1 MNRNDSSL
9 SDRIGETIESFMSAL
24 PEDEALIV
32 GGSFE
37 KLYASQIAENAII
50 AGDIAPNFTLPNIT
64 GDPVSLYEVLNSG
77 PVVLSFYRGGWCPFC
92 NLELQA
98 LQAQLSEFR
107 ALGANLI
114 GVSPETPDTSLSAID
129 KHQLEFEVLS
139 DIGNI
144 TARQYGLL
152 FTVYEEMRPL
162 YLKWGLDVPASN
174 GDDSWELPVPATYVI
189 DTDSV
194 VRAAHVDKDYTR
206 RMEPAQILATLRELK
221 K

>member
-9 SDRIGETIESFMSAL
+9 SDRIGKSIEYFMSAL

-50 AGDIAPNFTLPNIT
+50 AGDIAPDFTLPNIT
-64 GDPVSLYEVLNSG
+64 GDLVSLYEVLNSG

-114 GVSPETPDTSLSAID
+114 GVSPETPDKSLSAID

-139 DIGNI
+139 DTGNI

-194 VRAAHVDKDYTR
+194 VRAAHADKDYTR